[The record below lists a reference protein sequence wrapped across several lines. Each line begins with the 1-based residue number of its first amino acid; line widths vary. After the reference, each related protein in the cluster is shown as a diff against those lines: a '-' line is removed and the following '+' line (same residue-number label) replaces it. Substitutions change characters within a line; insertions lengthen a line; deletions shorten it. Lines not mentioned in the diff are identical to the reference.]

1 MLEVEVKEKIDV
13 ELYEDFLNGNNEAF
27 NKIAI
32 KYQNQLIN
40 FINGY
45 VKNTDI
51 AEDLAQDTFLYVLV
65 NKKEYDFKYT
75 LKTYLYTIAKCRAIN
90 YLKKEKKKIEFN
102 QDELYQIEEIDF
114 DADIVKSK
122 NIEIIRENIQNL
134 KYEYKLVIYLRDF
147 QDFQYKDICKILN
160 KNMYQ
165 VKVLIHRARKALKK
179 QIEKG
184 GYKYD
189 DWK

>member
-1 MLEVEVKEKIDV
+1 MLETEVKEKIDV

-147 QDFQYKDICKILN
+147 QDFQYKDICKIEYRN
-160 KNMYQ
+160 KSLYVDKNYDN
-165 VKVLIHRARKALKK
+165 IP
-179 QIEKG
+179 EKDE
-184 GYKYD
+184 YSL
-189 DWK
+189 

>member
-184 GYKYD
+184 G
-189 DWK
+189 